1 MKPGFTSF
9 DDGLDEAPNDIGEVI
24 DEEELQY
31 LKELKELKKNY
42 REAYKALKESKSETS
57 FSQQAIDSLKQKLIN
72 TFEEWYSDTFEE
84 EEKKEDMQKSSTKFA
99 SSGRGAINASALSGQ
114 KPTPGKL
121 IRDPEMDE
129 DMEDDGPQ

>member
-99 SSGRGAINASALSGQ
+99 TSGRGAINASALSGQ
-114 KPTPGKL
+114 KVSL
-121 IRDPEMDE
+121 FFF
-129 DMEDDGPQ
+129 PQIVNDAN